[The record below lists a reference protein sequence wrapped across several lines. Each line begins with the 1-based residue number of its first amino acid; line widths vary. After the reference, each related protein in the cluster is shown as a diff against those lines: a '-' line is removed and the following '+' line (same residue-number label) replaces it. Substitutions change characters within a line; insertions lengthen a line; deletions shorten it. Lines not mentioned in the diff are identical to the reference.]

1 MKVRYVINIDTRLE
15 KSRCSVQW
23 CLYKIGKKIRILYI
37 SSTLRSY
44 NELFFIIWYGTFT
57 LDDVWWFIWDTQLMF
72 SVVDT
77 AIDSKCHVS
86 KRIERRP
93 WFSKEADSDRRL
105 PFSVSSHIYIYISLP
120 ISCHDAGYA
129 NSCVGSAILAETRR
143 SCRQELSNYRDRSTV
158 LMRSCLC
165 GEQPVLKVAWFIVSV
180 SFETRLGIADTNLRT
195 TTLLLTGS
203 RLLCTTLVNDLIS
216 NNLRHF
222 GSWRFYEI
230 PWNRS

>member
-105 PFSVSSHIYIYISLP
+105 PFSVSSHIYIYIVTNLVSRRGIREFVRGFRDTGRNSSIVPPRTVQLPWPKHGINEIMSL
-120 ISCHDAGYA
+120 
-129 NSCVGSAILAETRR
+129 RR
-143 SCRQELSNYRDRSTV
+143 ATSFE
-158 LMRSCLC
+158 SCL
-165 GEQPVLKVAWFIVSV
+165 IYS
-180 SFETRLGIADTNLRT
+180 LGFLRDAI
-195 TTLLLTGS
+195 
-203 RLLCTTLVNDLIS
+203 RY
-216 NNLRHF
+216 R
-222 GSWRFYEI
+222 RY
-230 PWNRS
+230 

>member
-86 KRIERRP
+86 KRSERRP

-105 PFSVSSHIYIYISLP
+105 PFSVSSHIYIYIYRYQSRVTTRDTRIRAWVPRYWPKLVDRAAKNCP
-120 ISCHDAGYA
+120 I
-129 NSCVGSAILAETRR
+129 
-143 SCRQELSNYRDRSTV
+143 TV
-158 LMRSCLC
+158 TEAR
-165 GEQPVLKVAWFIVSV
+165 
-180 SFETRLGIADTNLRT
+180 
-195 TTLLLTGS
+195 
-203 RLLCTTLVNDLIS
+203 
-216 NNLRHF
+216 
-222 GSWRFYEI
+222 Y
-230 PWNRS
+230 